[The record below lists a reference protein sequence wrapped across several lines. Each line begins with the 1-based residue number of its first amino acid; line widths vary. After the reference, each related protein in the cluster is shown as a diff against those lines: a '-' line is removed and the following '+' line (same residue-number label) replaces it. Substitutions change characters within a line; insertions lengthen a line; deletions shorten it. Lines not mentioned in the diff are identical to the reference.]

1 MTDRD
6 ELIDEGVNELVRVLR
21 LTGYDGVQP
30 GNGTDAVGSYRYI
43 TFHHP
48 TLDGEIRLYSPNLIL
63 FRVNPSKRKNHLCGS
78 LKAAMKYIKE
88 ELPKINVYKPA

>member
-48 TLDGEIRLYSPNLIL
+48 THPLLSRRILALTLIM
-63 FRVNPSKRKNHLCGS
+63 SS
-78 LKAAMKYIKE
+78 TW
-88 ELPKINVYKPA
+88 